1 MKCLTMCS
9 TLEFAAEVTEV
20 LAFCAREAALYVSE
34 FVIRCAWFFFFF
46 FFSFPDI
53 ALNDSRQKKK
63 NRDMAKKER
72 RVGEILLSTVI
83 STYSKNLLISDGNG
97 DISCDT

>member
-20 LAFCAREAALYVSE
+20 LAFCAQEAALYHMSE
-34 FVIRCAWFFFFF
+34 FVIRCAWLSFSFF

-63 NRDMAKKER
+63 NTDTAKKES
-72 RVGEILLSTVI
+72 RVGEILLSTIV
-83 STYSKNLLISDGNG
+83 ST
-97 DISCDT
+97 

>member
-20 LAFCAREAALYVSE
+20 LALCAREAALYLMSE
-34 FVIRCAWFFFFF
+34 FVIRCAWLLFFFP
-46 FFSFPDI
+46 FSDI

-63 NRDMAKKER
+63 NRDTAKREI
-72 RVGEILLSTVI
+72 RVSEILLTTAI
-83 STYSKNLLISDGNG
+83 RTYSKYLIITDQNG
-97 DISCDT
+97 DISCDA